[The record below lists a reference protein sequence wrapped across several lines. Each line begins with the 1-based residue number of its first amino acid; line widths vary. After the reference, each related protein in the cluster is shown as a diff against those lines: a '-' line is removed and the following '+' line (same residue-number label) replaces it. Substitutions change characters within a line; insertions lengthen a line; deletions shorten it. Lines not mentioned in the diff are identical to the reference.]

1 MDSTDDERIEN
12 IETPL
17 DSCPSYIKISRIS
30 TCSVIRLDSDAYPFI
45 NDQTYTAS
53 YKRAGRGSR
62 APRRRAKKNLYFERL
77 RDANELVT

>member
-45 NDQTYTAS
+45 NDQTYTAA
-53 YKRAGRGSR
+53 YKRAGRPAVGS
-62 APRRRAKKNLYFERL
+62 PRTKKSILGEV
-77 RDANELVT
+77 A